1 MKKGILASIG
11 LMSAAAVLSAG
22 IVVAGAAEAAA
33 PKLKGIAYV
42 AGHGGHLAVL
52 NLATGDLD
60 RIVITGAG
68 GELEGKIAGLELDA
82 AHKGAGGGTHGQALV
97 GRNLYVGL
105 LNGKMMKYNL
115 DKKELTDLGQV
126 GKKFCGTVEGPGGN
140 LYCEDMA
147 DGNVYVFDPKKD
159 KAADVIPAGMSVCG
173 IGWDKGN
180 KEAFI
185 SDMVQGKVFVYD
197 WKTKKKTD
205 TIDVGTFIHQ
215 GRTNPARTE
224 FWVTSPNEFTVG
236 EKGPVPNSVDPN
248 RKDRSKSEVVIID
261 MAKKK
266 VKSRIDLTA
275 EQAFPHD
282 LAFTPDGKYALVT
295 ARTYG
300 DDSIMLTI
308 DTKTH
313 KVLNET
319 SLCKACH
326 EPAGIK
332 VSIDQGSPLLCGIE
346 VDWAAK

>member
-11 LMSAAAVLSAG
+11 IMSAAAVLSAG
-22 IVVAGAAEAAA
+22 IVVAGAADA
-33 PKLKGIAYV
+33 PKLKGKAYV

-52 NLATGDLD
+52 DLATGELD

-68 GELEGKIAGLELDA
+68 GETEGKIAGLELDPG
-82 AHKGAGGGTHGQALV
+82 HKESGGGTHGQALV

-115 DKKELTDLGQV
+115 DKNELTDLGQV
-126 GKKFCGTVEGPGGN
+126 GKKFCGTVVGPNGN

-147 DGNVYVFDPKKD
+147 DGNVYVFDPSKD

-173 IGWDKGN
+173 IGWDKGDKN
-180 KEAFI
+180 VFI
-185 SDMVQGKVFVYD
+185 SDMVQGKVFVFD

-205 TIDVGTFIHQ
+205 TIEVGTFIHQ
-215 GRTNPARTE
+215 GRTNPKRTE
-224 FWVTSPNEFTVG
+224 FWVTAPNEFVVG
-236 EKGPVPNSVDPN
+236 EKGPVPASVAG
-248 RKDRSKSEVVIID
+248 KGKSEMVIID

-266 VKSRIDLTA
+266 VKDRIDMTA

-300 DDSIMLTI
+300 DDSIMLTV

-313 KVLNET
+313 KILNEV
-319 SLCKACH
+319 SLCKGCH
-326 EPAGIK
+326 DPAGIK
-332 VSIDQGSPLLCGIE
+332 VTIDQGSPLLCGIE
-346 VDWAAK
+346 VDWSAKK